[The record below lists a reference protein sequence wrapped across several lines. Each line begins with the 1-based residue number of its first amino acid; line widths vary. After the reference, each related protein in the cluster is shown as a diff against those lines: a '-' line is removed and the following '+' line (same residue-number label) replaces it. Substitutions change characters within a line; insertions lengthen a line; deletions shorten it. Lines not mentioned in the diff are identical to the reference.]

1 MKNEFMNKLK
11 KYFDKGVEISQDA
24 VIKANN
30 AVQKLGEQSVIRL
43 DIKALQGKKNKLL
56 AVLGQTVYADFR
68 EKNLT
73 QILADDPAVAEEMA
87 AVDKMSLEISKKEA
101 ELAKV
106 LAKAAAK
113 AEAKAKKDADEKR

>member
-68 EKNLT
+68 EKNLP
-73 QILADDPAVAEEMA
+73 QILADDPAIAEGMA
-87 AVDKMSLEISKKEA
+87 AVDKMSLEIEKKEA
-101 ELAKV
+101 D
-106 LAKAAAK
+106 
-113 AEAKAKKDADEKR
+113 KKR